1 MIRQPLPHL
10 PLTFAEQVLHTRG
23 GGAVQRAHTIRYQ
36 GSYSVAEHSWGV
48 AMLIWHLF
56 PEKFRDI
63 AIFALVHD
71 VAECLVGDVPS
82 TAKDNCTQHDLEDC
96 INGEFGLPRMDQ
108 MGAYEHWILKLCDRL
123 DLYIWAKEQRAAGNL
138 FADEIINNL
147 ETLFQRDDA
156 FVYNGW
162 LTNDGQESA
171 KKLYET
177 LERSNCVP
185 DRRNL
190 LGLIKEYHEIPSSR

>member
-1 MIRQPLPHL
+1 MIRQPLPDL
-10 PLTFAEQVLHTRG
+10 PLNFAEQVLHTRA
-23 GGAVQRAHTIRYQ
+23 GGAVQRAHSVRHL

-56 PEKFRDI
+56 PQHFKRI

-82 TAKDNCTQHDLEDC
+82 TAKDNCKKDDLEDT

-108 MGAYEHWILKLCDRL
+108 IGRYEHWILKLCDRL
-123 DLYIWAKEQRAAGNL
+123 DLYIWAKEQRAQGNL

-147 ETLFQRDDA
+147 NDLFQQPDA
-156 FVYNGW
+156 FTYKGEEH
-162 LTNDGQESA
+162 DQA
-171 KKLYET
+171 KELYLT
-177 LERSNCVP
+177 LEGSNCVP

-190 LGLIKEYHEIPSSR
+190 LNMIKERNGIPSSR

>member
-10 PLTFAEQVLHTRG
+10 PLNFAEQVLHTRG
-23 GGAVQRAHTIRYQ
+23 GGAVQRAHGIRHH

-56 PEKFRDI
+56 PQHFKRI

-82 TAKDNCTQHDLEDC
+82 TAKDNCTQHDLEDA
-96 INGEFGLPRMDQ
+96 INGEFGLPRMEQ
-108 MGAYEHWILKLCDRL
+108 MGAYEHWMLKLCDRL
-123 DLYIWAKEQRAAGNL
+123 DLYIWAKEQRAQGNL
-138 FADEIINNL
+138 FSDELINNL
-147 ETLFQRDDA
+147 EDILGQPDA
-156 FVYNGW
+156 FVYKGTP
-162 LTNDGQESA
+162 LDEHSQA
-171 KKLYET
+171 KDLYQT

-190 LGLIKEYHEIPSSR
+190 LNMIKDHNGISSSR